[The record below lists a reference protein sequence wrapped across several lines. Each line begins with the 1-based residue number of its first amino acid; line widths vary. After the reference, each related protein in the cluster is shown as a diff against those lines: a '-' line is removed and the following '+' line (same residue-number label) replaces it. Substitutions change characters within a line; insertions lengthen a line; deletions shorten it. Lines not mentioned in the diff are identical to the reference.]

1 VIRLDRVG
9 LTTVQ
14 DAGRPGFA
22 HLGVPLSGVTDRG
35 AHQLANRLAGNSPG
49 AAVLETSGG
58 LIATALSDVTI
69 VLTGAD
75 CEASRDGRPMPRCRA
90 TALQKG
96 ETIRVDRMRNG
107 NRAYLGISGGIVG
120 IETNAS
126 AESLLGSLSHDTL
139 SGLVPVLLHD
149 GVVLRIGTP
158 ITTPTSL
165 DLAID
170 YDLRQPL
177 KMTEGPHRELFST
190 ETIHRLV
197 STPWSVS
204 PASNRMGIR
213 LIASHHAPV
222 VAGNAILPA
231 TQGNGT
237 SLGELQS
244 FPLVRGAVQ
253 VTSSEELVVMLAD
266 HPTTGGYPVIGVVS
280 ALDVDRL
287 SQATPGATVTCA
299 WVD

>member
-1 VIRLDRVG
+1 MIQLDRVG

-22 HLGVPLSGVTDRG
+22 HLGVPVSGATDRG
-35 AHQLANRLAGNSPG
+35 AYQLANRLAGNPPG

-58 LIATALSDVTI
+58 LVATALSDTTI

-75 CEASRDGRPMPRCRA
+75 CEASRDGRPLPRCRA
-90 TALQKG
+90 TALQQG

-107 NRAYLGISGGIVG
+107 TRAYLCVAGGIIG
-120 IETNAS
+120 SESGAGS
-126 AESLLGSLSHDTL
+126 ESLLGSLSHDTL
-139 SGLVPVLLHD
+139 SGFVPVSLHD

-158 ITTPTSL
+158 ITAPSSL

-177 KMTEGPHRELFST
+177 KMSEGPLRELFST
-190 ETIHRLV
+190 ETVQQLI
-197 STPWSVS
+197 STSWSVS
-204 PASNRMGIR
+204 PTSNRVGIR
-213 LIASHHAPV
+213 LVIAQHSPV
-222 VAGNAILPA
+222 VAGNEVPHTTRLS
-231 TQGNGT
+231 GT

-253 VTSSEELVVMLAD
+253 VTPSEELVVMLAD

>member
-9 LTTVQ
+9 LTTVE

-22 HLGVPLSGVTDRG
+22 HLGVPVSGATDRG
-35 AHQLANRLAGNSPG
+35 AYQLANRLAGNSPG

-58 LIATALSDVTI
+58 LVATALSDVTI

-75 CEASRDGRPMPRCRA
+75 CEASRDGRPLPRCRA
-90 TALQKG
+90 TTLKQG
-96 ETIRVDRMRNG
+96 ETLRVDRIRNG
-107 NRAYLGISGGIVG
+107 ARAYLCVAGGIIG
-120 IETNAS
+120 SESNAS

-149 GVVLRIGTP
+149 GIVLRIGTP
-158 ITTPTSL
+158 ITTPSSL

-170 YDLRQPL
+170 YDLSQPL
-177 KMTEGPHRELFST
+177 KMTDGPHRELFST

-204 PASNRMGIR
+204 PTSNRVGIR
-213 LIASHHAPV
+213 LIASQHAPV
-222 VAGNAILPA
+222 VAGHEIPPA
-231 TQGNGT
+231 TQGHST

-253 VTSSEELVVMLAD
+253 VTSSKELVVMLAD
-266 HPTTGGYPVIGVVS
+266 HPTTGGYPVISVVS

-287 SQATPGATVTCA
+287 SQATLGANVTCA

>member
-1 VIRLDRVG
+1 MIRLDRVG

-22 HLGVPLSGVTDRG
+22 HLGVPLSGAADRG
-35 AHQLANRLAGNSPG
+35 AYQLANRLAGNSPG

-69 VLTGAD
+69 MLTGAD
-75 CEASRDGRPMPRCRA
+75 SEASREGRPMPRCRA

-120 IETNAS
+120 IENNAS

-139 SGLVPVLLHD
+139 SGLVPVSLHD
-149 GVVLRIGTP
+149 GVVLRIGTQ
-158 ITTPTSL
+158 ITTPSSL

-170 YDLRQPL
+170 YDLHQPL

-190 ETIHRLV
+190 QTIHRLV

-204 PASNRMGIR
+204 PSSNRMGIR
-213 LIASHHAPV
+213 LIASQHAPE
-222 VAGNAILPA
+222 VAGNEIPPA

-266 HPTTGGYPVIGVVS
+266 HPTTGGYPVIGVV
-280 ALDVDRL
+280 
-287 SQATPGATVTCA
+287 
-299 WVD
+299 

>member
-1 VIRLDRVG
+1 MIRIDRVG

-22 HLGVPLSGVTDRG
+22 HLGVPVSGATDRG
-35 AHQLANRLAGNSPG
+35 AYRLANRLAGNSPG

-58 LIATALSDVTI
+58 LIATALLDVTI

-90 TALQKG
+90 TTLQKG
-96 ETIRVDRMRNG
+96 ETFRVDRLRNG

-120 IETNAS
+120 SERNAS

-139 SGLVPVLLHD
+139 SGLVPVSLHD

-158 ITTPTSL
+158 TSAPTSL

-170 YDLRQPL
+170 YDLRQPI
-177 KMTEGPHRELFST
+177 KMNEGPHRELFST

-197 STPWSVS
+197 STPWSIS
-204 PASNRMGIR
+204 PTSNRMGIR
-213 LIASHHAPV
+213 LIASQHATV
-222 VAGNAILPA
+222 VGDEIPPA
-231 TQGNGT
+231 TQGNST
-237 SLGELQS
+237 SLGELRS

-266 HPTTGGYPVIGVVS
+266 YPTTGGYPVLGVVS

-287 SQATPGATVTCA
+287 SQCPSGSDVKVV
-299 WVD
+299 WRD